1 MNVHVDLG
9 GGAPAPLPMLLGNM
23 GLPALGYDG
32 ALEKAAFRTK
42 KWFLSF
48 FVCLKRKRFAGGVFF
63 FLVTVVLNAKWG
75 ELY

>member
-42 KWFLSF
+42 KWFLCF
-48 FVCLKRKRFAGGVFF
+48 FVCLKR
-63 FLVTVVLNAKWG
+63 
-75 ELY
+75 